1 MGCCPSPG
9 VVGHLFDRMCLGR
22 AIVEIKFELA
32 VPLKRRLAIREVDLV
47 GVAFYVI
54 H

>member
-1 MGCCPSPG
+1 MGCGPSPG

-22 AIVEIKFELA
+22 AIVEIQSELA
-32 VPLKRRLAIREVDLV
+32 VPLKRRLAIWQVDLV
-47 GVAFYVI
+47 RVAFYVI